1 MYYSLK
7 NFVIFENISSKPE
20 NYFKIFGCRAKYFK
34 NILFLWRS
42 VGQSLVFQTFSFP
55 SLNASIT
62 KYFIFYVN
70 LEDEKCFKYYNPP
83 CILIII
89 VNPSPGR
96 QGNDIGDVK
105 FNSDGDGLGRY
116 SVYQYQ
122 HTVAG
127 GWEYN
132 WIGEFG
138 EKDNF
143 RWDKVNKTGEV
154 QI

>member
-1 MYYSLK
+1 MK
-7 NFVIFENISSKPE
+7 
-20 NYFKIFGCRAKYFK
+20 
-34 NILFLWRS
+34 
-42 VGQSLVFQTFSFP
+42 
-55 SLNASIT
+55 NASNIT
-62 KYFIFYVN
+62 
-70 LEDEKCFKYYNPP
+70 NPS
-83 CILIII
+83 CILIIK
-89 VNPSPGR
+89 VTALPAGR

-122 HTVAG
+122 HTLTG

-143 RWDKVNKTGEV
+143 RWDNINKTGNVYRTLILVKLLLQLESLRAELNLPHS
-154 QI
+154 IKDHCSAE

>member
-1 MYYSLK
+1 MLTYLR
-7 NFVIFENISSKPE
+7 IFPTSQQNISKCL
-20 NYFKIFGCRAKYFK
+20 G
-34 NILFLWRS
+34 
-42 VGQSLVFQTFSFP
+42 SLVVSG
-55 SLNASIT
+55 SVLNISDCFLPHIECFHST
-62 KYFIFYVN
+62 EYFIFYVN

>member
-1 MYYSLK
+1 MLQ
-7 NFVIFENISSKPE
+7 ILQSSQHSD
-20 NYFKIFGCRAKYFK
+20 YH
-34 NILFLWRS
+34 
-42 VGQSLVFQTFSFP
+42 
-55 SLNASIT
+55 
-62 KYFIFYVN
+62 
-70 LEDEKCFKYYNPP
+70 
-83 CILIII
+83 
-89 VNPSPGR
+89 PSPGR

-122 HTVAG
+122 HTLAG

-143 RWDKVNKTGEV
+143 RWDKINKTG
-154 QI
+154 ISLSINNYALLGFFF

>member
-1 MYYSLK
+1 MKVPCITPS
-7 NFVIFENISSKPE
+7 
-20 NYFKIFGCRAKYFK
+20 NYFQLIF
-34 NILFLWRS
+34 
-42 VGQSLVFQTFSFP
+42 TH
-55 SLNASIT
+55 
-62 KYFIFYVN
+62 
-70 LEDEKCFKYYNPP
+70 
-83 CILIII
+83 
-89 VNPSPGR
+89 PGI

-122 HTVAG
+122 HTQAG

-143 RWDKVNKTGEV
+143 RWEKINKTGTPS
-154 QI
+154 ISALPAIKTFSIKRKKRKIFLLGFSC

>member
-1 MYYSLK
+1 MLTYLREYFQPTGCISKYLK
-7 NFVIFENISSKPE
+7 IFSPNSGLCGSVYNISD
-20 NYFKIFGCRAKYFK
+20 C
-34 NILFLWRS
+34 
-42 VGQSLVFQTFSFP
+42 FST
-55 SLNASIT
+55 LNASIT
-62 KYFIFYVN
+62 EYFIFYVN
-70 LEDEKCFKYYNPP
+70 LEDEKCFKYYNPS

-89 VNPSPGR
+89 EYPHPAGR

-122 HTVAG
+122 HTLAG

-143 RWDKVNKTGEV
+143 RWDKINKTGT
-154 QI
+154 

>member
-1 MYYSLK
+1 MLSGNLDGESQFECYHYSLCSG
-7 NFVIFENISSKPE
+7 I
-20 NYFKIFGCRAKYFK
+20 
-34 NILFLWRS
+34 
-42 VGQSLVFQTFSFP
+42 
-55 SLNASIT
+55 
-62 KYFIFYVN
+62 
-70 LEDEKCFKYYNPP
+70 
-83 CILIII
+83 
-89 VNPSPGR
+89 

-122 HTVAG
+122 QVNQEKHVDLSTPGTQAETR

-143 RWDKVNKTGEV
+143 RWDKVNDTGLCLLIYRGLV
-154 QI
+154 KITHP

>member
-1 MYYSLK
+1 M
-7 NFVIFENISSKPE
+7 
-20 NYFKIFGCRAKYFK
+20 
-34 NILFLWRS
+34 
-42 VGQSLVFQTFSFP
+42 
-55 SLNASIT
+55 NASIT
-62 KYFIFYVN
+62 GYFIFYVN
-70 LEDEKCFKYYNPP
+70 LEDEKCFRYYNPS
-83 CILIII
+83 CIQPDY
-89 VNPSPGR
+89 NTQSFPPGR

-122 HTVAG
+122 HTEAG

-143 RWDKVNKTGEV
+143 RWDNINKTGKV
-154 QI
+154 ITQSFL

>member
-1 MYYSLK
+1 MLQILQSFLHSL
-7 NFVIFENISSKPE
+7 P
-20 NYFKIFGCRAKYFK
+20 A
-34 NILFLWRS
+34 
-42 VGQSLVFQTFSFP
+42 
-55 SLNASIT
+55 
-62 KYFIFYVN
+62 
-70 LEDEKCFKYYNPP
+70 
-83 CILIII
+83 
-89 VNPSPGR
+89 GR

-122 HTVAG
+122 HTLAG

-143 RWDKVNKTGEV
+143 RWDKINKTGIKSLDALVGIFRGELNV
-154 QI
+154 LVVIVSTFHNRSHCSAESDEQANKQDISSNYKQFGLIAIKSFSFKKR

>member
-1 MYYSLK
+1 MK
-7 NFVIFENISSKPE
+7 
-20 NYFKIFGCRAKYFK
+20 
-34 NILFLWRS
+34 
-42 VGQSLVFQTFSFP
+42 
-55 SLNASIT
+55 NASNIT
-62 KYFIFYVN
+62 
-70 LEDEKCFKYYNPP
+70 NPS
-83 CILIII
+83 CILIIK
-89 VNPSPGR
+89 VTALPAGR

-122 HTVAG
+122 HTLTG

-143 RWDKVNKTGEV
+143 RWDNINHTGGTFQSSQSRADV
-154 QI
+154 LSHKQAKKQDISSNSKQFGLLAIKSFSFKKR